1 MNSQQMNE
9 KLPPKKTE
17 NPNLKRNL
25 NSSTENKTRT
35 QKRKGSTHTSDWAMS
50 SKVAEADRYLKTQQ
64 QDNETQEETHTLT
77 VQNSIIQ
84 QLQPPDFY
92 FPTPNRLLYVR
103 FNDWIRRFCLM
114 FSWIFKKLLT
124 SFFTSHTG
132 EMTAFTS

>member
-1 MNSQQMNE
+1 
-9 KLPPKKTE
+9 
-17 NPNLKRNL
+17 
-25 NSSTENKTRT
+25 
-35 QKRKGSTHTSDWAMS
+35 MS

-114 FSWIFKKLLT
+114 LSWIFKKLLT